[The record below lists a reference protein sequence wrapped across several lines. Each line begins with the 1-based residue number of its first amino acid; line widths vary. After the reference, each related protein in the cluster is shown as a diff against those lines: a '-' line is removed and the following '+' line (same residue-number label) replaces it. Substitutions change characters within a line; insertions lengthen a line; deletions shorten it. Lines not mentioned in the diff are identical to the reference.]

1 MPSLSLSLSLL
12 LLFAG
17 LAWRISSFICYMY
30 VCCARVYV
38 CMRRK
43 TPDLRWEKGSNGVEE
58 EEEKEG
64 PSISDMNGRR
74 KHVKRESAGE
84 FNPPSDPIGWCSFS
98 AMSSNS
104 IGRVDAE
111 CQQPTQPKEEEEEL
125 GKRNVPVAGTSPAP
139 KVYDL
144 ISVGDAR
151 VPPLLPP
158 SYIVCEWKLYLLIK
172 LRHLIAQRAPTLSR
186 PVLFLIQR
194 TSLGS
199 YIHSTNLGRR
209 RRCRPCCVLAFTL
222 ATKSGKAIRSSLH

>member
-1 MPSLSLSLSLL
+1 MPSLSLSILL

-84 FNPPSDPIGWCSFS
+84 FNPPSDPIG
-98 AMSSNS
+98 
-104 IGRVDAE
+104 
-111 CQQPTQPKEEEEEL
+111 
-125 GKRNVPVAGTSPAP
+125 
-139 KVYDL
+139 
-144 ISVGDAR
+144 
-151 VPPLLPP
+151 
-158 SYIVCEWKLYLLIK
+158 
-172 LRHLIAQRAPTLSR
+172 
-186 PVLFLIQR
+186 
-194 TSLGS
+194 
-199 YIHSTNLGRR
+199 
-209 RRCRPCCVLAFTL
+209 
-222 ATKSGKAIRSSLH
+222 